1 MKICLCFIGLQ
12 RTISKT
18 YQDIQEN
25 VIDNKNKFTIVYVTW
40 KNENIDDFLRI
51 YPDSII
57 HRVDEVKLED
67 EEFNKWK
74 FGLNMHISWR
84 RTYNSLDDCLFRY
97 YQHIYLLKKAALF
110 LDYMKESFDL
120 YVRLRTD
127 INISGQIVS
136 SCYDDIK
143 EDTVYFPT
151 AGGSPSSGI
160 GRHSI
165 FGDDTGCPDHY
176 FLGKPSNVLKVLSVI
191 DYVHK
196 YKINYIETRWFPEPT
211 PEENIVQPESTFYKF
226 LIGENISF
234 EFLSNSVQV
243 VR

>member
-74 FGLNMHISWR
+74 IGLNMHISWR
-84 RTYNSLDDCLFRY
+84 RTYNSLDEKYLEFQKLCLEFPY
-97 YQHIYLLKKAALF
+97 LNVFDSIY
-110 LDYMKESFDL
+110 
-120 YVRLRTD
+120 
-127 INISGQIVS
+127 
-136 SCYDDIK
+136 
-143 EDTVYFPT
+143 
-151 AGGSPSSGI
+151 GGA
-160 GRHSI
+160 
-165 FGDDTGCPDHY
+165 D
-176 FLGKPSNVLKVLSVI
+176 
-191 DYVHK
+191 
-196 YKINYIETRWFPEPT
+196 
-211 PEENIVQPESTFYKF
+211 
-226 LIGENISF
+226 
-234 EFLSNSVQV
+234 
-243 VR
+243 

>member
-18 YQDIQEN
+18 YQDIQAN
-25 VIDNKNKFTIVYVTW
+25 VIDNKNEFTIVYVTW

-74 FGLNMHISWR
+74 IGLNMHISWR

-97 YQHIYLLKKAALF
+97 YQYTYLLKKAALF

-127 INISGQIVS
+127 INISGEIVS
-136 SCYDDIK
+136 SYYDDIK

-151 AGGSPSSGI
+151 EP
-160 GRHSI
+160 RESI
-165 FGDDTGCPDHY
+165 FGGGTGCPEYY
-176 FLGKPSNVLKVLSVI
+176 FLGKPSIVLKVLSVI

-196 YKINYIETRWFPEPT
+196 YKINYIERNQWWFPEPT
-211 PEENIVQPESTFYKF
+211 PEENIVQPESLLYKF
-226 LIGENISF
+226 LIGENIF
-234 EFLSNSVQV
+234 IEFLNNSIHI